1 MTSCLRYGAKA
12 GALGDMQWGR
22 NRRRPLDTANYL
34 TQAPRCRSPRAVAR
48 NHNSRKTVGCANR
61 NLEPSV
67 YDDYPKPNRRK
78 PLPIAL
84 TSYDGLWSQVR
95 SGITNRICQHLTEF
109 SLRLVRL
116 PRAGFLPFGHSSHM
130 GTPAK
135 NATFSFKLDF
145 RRRRARKETGIARRA
160 IFFAF

>member
-1 MTSCLRYGAKA
+1 MLGKEPHRRANGDELSCYGAKA

-109 SLRLVRL
+109 SLRRRVV
-116 PRAGFLPFGHSSHM
+116 
-130 GTPAK
+130 
-135 NATFSFKLDF
+135 DF
-145 RRRRARKETGIARRA
+145 CQFVIHF
-160 IFFAF
+160 I